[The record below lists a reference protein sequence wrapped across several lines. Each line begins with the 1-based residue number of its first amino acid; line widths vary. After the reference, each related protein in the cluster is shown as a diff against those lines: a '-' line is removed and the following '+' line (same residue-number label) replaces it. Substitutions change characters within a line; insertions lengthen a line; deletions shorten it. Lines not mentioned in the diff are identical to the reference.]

1 MSEASRAQQP
11 AGSGKS
17 RSFKV
22 PALASLAVLIVVASS
37 LTLISSDRAAAA
49 GSFNPT
55 GTLTLSNGS
64 PGANANL
71 IGHFEV
77 LAPDYNFGA
86 VINFTPEEFMVAP
99 GADINDGDGAVFLSS
114 EATLGLINGPCAPS
128 GLRPEF
134 QMMDAT
140 VDTGGATVTFE
151 DDNDPGTTGEIFED
165 DNADTIPN
173 GVQKYPDFLLRIFP
187 GLAPHARF
195 YGQTNVVGTDVS
207 LNFVVFAPG
216 TTFPRTTGDFVTDP
230 ALGYPSVTILQN
242 LGDPDIVIEPGP
254 ITDFCTP
261 LKSDTATCGVT
272 QTKSAMT
279 RDNPCPSSSGDAVRA
294 NPSTAGTYNF
304 VTFAGSQRDGD
315 GDGYENGFDTC
326 PFDINKDGD
335 PRGSADPDFDA
346 IDSSCD
352 PNPAAKCG
360 PGMAG
365 PAGDCD
371 NDGFSNRGDNC
382 PLIDNA
388 DQVDDLDNGDGIGD
402 ACDENPNAL
411 DGEPII
417 KCSVFPVNVG
427 AAGTPAFTS
436 DDLLCNTTT
445 ICIDANSNDEC
456 DMDEE
461 AAIVDTDGDGVPDAD
476 DRCPG
481 TPAGEQVDQFGCTQ
495 AQAVLDDDNDG
506 VLNASD
512 TCPGTAAGATVD
524 ANGCSAA
531 QLAGNDNTDDGSGVG
546 GSGVGALAPAV
557 SSIPTWGALASALGG
572 AGLLG
577 SLGAFVSRVLRRRR
591 E

>member
-1 MSEASRAQQP
+1 
-11 AGSGKS
+11 
-17 RSFKV
+17 
-22 PALASLAVLIVVASS
+22 
-37 LTLISSDRAAAA
+37 
-49 GSFNPT
+49 
-55 GTLTLSNGS
+55 
-64 PGANANL
+64 
-71 IGHFEV
+71 
-77 LAPDYNFGA
+77 
-86 VINFTPEEFMVAP
+86 MVAP
-99 GADINDGDGAVFLSS
+99 GADITDGAGAVFLSS

-128 GLRPEF
+128 GLRPDF

-140 VDTGGATVTFE
+140 INTSGATVTFE

-165 DNADTIPN
+165 DDGDTVPN
-173 GVQKYPDFLLRIFP
+173 GVELYPDFLTRTFP
-187 GLAPHARF
+187 GLTPHARF
-195 YGQTNVVGTDVS
+195 YGQTVVVGVDVA
-207 LNFVVFAPG
+207 LNFVVFEPG
-216 TTFPRTTGDFVTDP
+216 TTFPRTTGDFTTDP
-230 ALGYPSVTILQN
+230 DLGYPSVTILQN
-242 LGDPDIVIEPGP
+242 LGDPDIVVEPSA

-279 RDNPCPSSSGDAVRA
+279 RDNPCPSSSGTAIRT

-304 VTFAGSQRDGD
+304 VTFAASQRDAD
-315 GDGYENGFDTC
+315 GDAFENGFDTC
-326 PFDINKDGD
+326 PFDINTDGD
-335 PRGSADPDFDA
+335 PRGSADPDFDG

-365 PAGDCD
+365 PPGDCD

-382 PLIDNA
+382 PLVDNI

-411 DGEPII
+411 DGQPIV

-427 AAGTPAFTS
+427 AAGTPAFGA
-436 DDLLCNTTT
+436 DDLLCTTDVV
-445 ICIDANSNDEC
+445 CIDADDSGVC
-456 DMDEE
+456 DMDEGGNGGT
-461 AAIVDTDGDGVPDAD
+461 VDTDGDGVPDAD
-476 DRCPG
+476 DRCPN
-481 TPAGEQVDQFGCTQ
+481 TPAGETVDQFGCTQ
-495 AQAVLDDDNDG
+495 EQAVLDDDNDG

-531 QLAGNDNTDDGSGVG
+531 QLASNDNTDDGSGG
-546 GSGVGALAPAV
+546 PDTGVGALAPAM

-591 E
+591 K